1 MVKCLPNSSTKHQ
14 SLRPNWKTFLLD
26 DDIITAIAGI
36 LVWTLFL
43 FYDSIWSLLIVY
55 FYIVLNLNKTEFEIW
70 MKRLSVCV
78 LERSR
83 RASPSERSIT
93 LDLHNVHFTQSAPR
107 PENNNN
113 NMTKTMRKTKNAFFL
128 RGGVFIL
135 CERREMLDWSRQ
147 PCHTVYPLKT
157 TEEMRNN
164 LSHIFH
170 QHIIKH
176 LFALWFTLGTF
187 SDVVNVS
194 TFSSHIICY
203 TSLTVPFV
211 SVQQNNA
218 VWELHLKLKWFIILP
233 HAEHLFLKL
242 SILFIFF
249 FSNIS
254 VKTVWSP
261 CERNK
266 GNLL

>member
-1 MVKCLPNSSTKHQ
+1 
-14 SLRPNWKTFLLD
+14 
-26 DDIITAIAGI
+26 
-36 LVWTLFL
+36 
-43 FYDSIWSLLIVY
+43 
-55 FYIVLNLNKTEFEIW
+55 

-107 PENNNN
+107 PENNYN

-128 RGGVFIL
+128 PGLVVCLYCVREERCWIGPVNLVTLFIL
-135 CERREMLDWSRQ
+135 SRQ
-147 PCHTVYPLKT
+147 RRKWEIIFLTF
-157 TEEMRNN
+157 
-164 LSHIFH
+164 FH

-218 VWELHLKLKWFIILP
+218 VWELHLKLKRFIILP
-233 HAEHLFLKL
+233 DAEHLLKL
-242 SILFIFF
+242 SMLFIFF
-249 FSNIS
+249 SHYHS
-254 VKTVWSP
+254 
-261 CERNK
+261 
-266 GNLL
+266 

>member
-1 MVKCLPNSSTKHQ
+1 
-14 SLRPNWKTFLLD
+14 
-26 DDIITAIAGI
+26 
-36 LVWTLFL
+36 
-43 FYDSIWSLLIVY
+43 
-55 FYIVLNLNKTEFEIW
+55 

-113 NMTKTMRKTKNAFFL
+113 NLTKTMRKTKNDFFSL

-135 CERREMLDWSRQ
+135 CKRCWIGPVNLVTLFILSRQ
-147 PCHTVYPLKT
+147 RRKW
-157 TEEMRNN
+157 EI
-164 LSHIFH
+164 IFLIFFH
-170 QHIIKH
+170 HHIIKH
-176 LFALWFTLGTF
+176 LFALWFTLCTF
-187 SDVVNVS
+187 SDVVNVL
-194 TFSSHIICY
+194 TFSSHIISY

-218 VWELHLKLKWFIILP
+218 VWKLHLKLKWFINS
-233 HAEHLFLKL
+233 FLKL

-249 FSNIS
+249 PLSHFKLFDLP
-254 VKTVWSP
+254 VKETRVTYFKRRSSELWCIFFL
-261 CERNK
+261 CEK
-266 GNLL
+266 NLVTASY

>member
-1 MVKCLPNSSTKHQ
+1 
-14 SLRPNWKTFLLD
+14 
-26 DDIITAIAGI
+26 
-36 LVWTLFL
+36 
-43 FYDSIWSLLIVY
+43 
-55 FYIVLNLNKTEFEIW
+55 

-113 NMTKTMRKTKNAFFL
+113 NLTKTMRKTINAFFFSVVVCL
-128 RGGVFIL
+128 YCVREERCWIGPVNLVTLFIL
-135 CERREMLDWSRQ
+135 SRQ
-147 PCHTVYPLKT
+147 RRKWEIIFLTF
-157 TEEMRNN
+157 
-164 LSHIFH
+164 FH

-176 LFALWFTLGTF
+176 LFALWFTLSTF
-187 SDVVNVS
+187 SDVVNVL
-194 TFSSHIICY
+194 TFSSHIISY

-233 HAEHLFLKL
+233 DAEHLFEIINIVHLF
-242 SILFIFF
+242 SII
-249 FSNIS
+249 
-254 VKTVWSP
+254 TVRTIWSP

-266 GNLL
+266 DNLL

>member
-113 NMTKTMRKTKNAFFL
+113 NMTKTMRKTKK
-128 RGGVFIL
+128 RVFSPSW
-135 CERREMLDWSRQ
+135 C
-147 PCHTVYPLKT
+147 VYIVWEKRDVGLVPST
-157 TEEMRNN
+157 
-164 LSHIFH
+164 LSHC
-170 QHIIKH
+170 
-176 LFALWFTLGTF
+176 L
-187 SDVVNVS
+187 
-194 TFSSHIICY
+194 SS
-203 TSLTVPFV
+203 
-211 SVQQNNA
+211 QDNG
-218 VWELHLKLKWFIILP
+218 
-233 HAEHLFLKL
+233 
-242 SILFIFF
+242 
-249 FSNIS
+249 
-254 VKTVWSP
+254 
-261 CERNK
+261 
-266 GNLL
+266 GNEK